1 MAEYLFQAENACVM
15 TKKCRNFLC
24 GGVLMLT
31 LKARADR
38 IIRLLELTKTD
49 ACVVKSVEN
58 RRYLTGLTTSAGM
71 VVITKKGNRYFVVDD
86 RYEEIATKQL
96 VPQGFIVRG
105 LLHYDNYAEIMYDI
119 VQRDHVSVMLL
130 ESDGISHEE
139 YVKFENSMYSK
150 VMPLKAQLNKIRAVK
165 DHEEVENIKTA
176 QRISEKVFDEM
187 LEYIKPGM
195 TEKQVE
201 AKIVQK
207 LLENGSDLAKFH
219 MCCVSG
225 PNSSLIHGAATD
237 RIIEKG
243 DPILLDFGAVYKG
256 YRSCM
261 SRTVCAGK
269 PAEDFERAY
278 NAVKTASLLGARYVK
293 AGAEAQEVDEEI
305 RGIIAD
311 MGYGVG
317 FRHAAGHGIGLDY
330 IELPIV
336 GHNSKEIFTAG
347 NVMVIE
353 PGIYLQ
359 GQFGI
364 RIGDLYHIGENGAE
378 NMTRTTKELIVL

>member
-1 MAEYLFQAENACVM
+1 
-15 TKKCRNFLC
+15 
-24 GGVLMLT
+24 MLT

-38 IIRLLELTKTD
+38 IIKLLELTKTD
-49 ACVVKSVEN
+49 ACVVKSAEN
-58 RRYLTGLTTSAGM
+58 RRYLTGLATSAGM
-71 VVITKKGNRYFVVDD
+71 VVITKKGSRYFVVDD

-119 VQRDHVSVMLL
+119 VQRDKVSVMLL

-165 DHEEVENIKTA
+165 DLEEVENIKTA
-176 QRISEKVFDEM
+176 QRISEKVFDDV
-187 LEYIKPGM
+187 LGYIKPGM
-195 TEKQVE
+195 TEKQLE
-201 AKIVQK
+201 AKIVQG

-237 RIIEKG
+237 RIIQAG
-243 DPILLDFGAVYKG
+243 DPILMDFGAIYKG

-261 SRTVCAGK
+261 SRTVCVGK
-269 PAEDFERAY
+269 PDAEFERAY
-278 NAVKTASLLGARYVK
+278 NAVKTASILGAKYVK
-293 AGAEAQEVDEEI
+293 AGAEAQSVDEEI
-305 RGIIAD
+305 RGIIED
-311 MGYGVG
+311 MGYGG
-317 FRHAAGHGIGLDY
+317 SFRHAAGHGIGLDY

-336 GHNSKEIFTAG
+336 GHKSNEILRTG
-347 NVMVIE
+347 NLMVIE
-353 PGIYLQ
+353 PGVYLQ
-359 GQFGI
+359 GQYGI
-364 RIGDLYHIGENGAE
+364 RIGDLYHIGENGTE
-378 NMTRTTKELIVL
+378 NLTRTTKELIIL

>member
-1 MAEYLFQAENACVM
+1 MFA
-15 TKKCRNFLC
+15 
-24 GGVLMLT
+24 

-38 IIRLLELTKTD
+38 IIKLLELTKTD

-58 RRYLTGLTTSAGM
+58 RRYLTGLATSAGM

-105 LLHYDNYAEIMYDI
+105 LLNYDNYAEIMYDI

-150 VMPLKAQLNKIRAVK
+150 VMPLKAQMNKIRAVK

-237 RIIEKG
+237 RVIEKG
-243 DPILLDFGAVYKG
+243 DPLLMDFGAIYKG

-261 SRTVCAGK
+261 SRTICVGK
-269 PAEDFERAY
+269 PAEDFEKAY
-278 NAVKTASLLGARYVK
+278 NAVKTASVLGAKYVK
-293 AGAEAQEVDEEI
+293 AGAVAQSVDEEI
-305 RGIIAD
+305 RAIIED
-311 MGYGVG
+311 MGYGG
-317 FRHAAGHGIGLDY
+317 NFRHAAGHGIGLDY

-336 GHNSKEIFTAG
+336 GHKSGEVLKTG
-347 NVMVIE
+347 NLMVIE
-353 PGIYLQ
+353 PGVYVQ
-359 GQFGI
+359 GQYGI
-364 RIGDLYHIGENGAE
+364 RIGDLYHIGENGTE
-378 NMTRTTKELIVL
+378 DLTRTTKELIIL

>member
-1 MAEYLFQAENACVM
+1 MFA
-15 TKKCRNFLC
+15 
-24 GGVLMLT
+24 

-38 IIRLLELTKTD
+38 IIKLLELTKTD

-58 RRYLTGLTTSAGM
+58 RRYLTGLATSAGM

-105 LLHYDNYAEIMYDI
+105 LLNYDNYAEIMYDI

-139 YVKFENSMYSK
+139 YIKFENSMYSK
-150 VMPLKAQLNKIRAVK
+150 VMPLKAQLNKIRAIK
-165 DHEEVENIKTA
+165 DLEEVENIKTA

-225 PNSSLIHGAATD
+225 PNSSLIHGKATD
-237 RIIEKG
+237 RVIEKG
-243 DPILLDFGAVYKG
+243 DPLLMDFGAIYKG
-256 YRSCM
+256 YRSSM
-261 SRTVCAGK
+261 SRTIAVGK
-269 PAEDFERAY
+269 PSEDFEKAY
-278 NAVKTASLLGARYVK
+278 NAVKAASLLGAKYVK
-293 AGAEAQEVDEEI
+293 AGAVAQSVDEEI
-305 RGIIAD
+305 RAIIED
-311 MGYGVG
+311 MGYGG
-317 FRHAAGHGIGLDY
+317 NFRHAAGHGIGIDY

-336 GHNSKEIFTAG
+336 GHKSNEILNVG
-347 NVMVIE
+347 NLMVIE
-353 PGIYLQ
+353 PGVYVQ
-359 GQFGI
+359 GQYGI
-364 RIGDLYHIGENGAE
+364 RIGDMYHIGENGTE
-378 NMTRTTKELIVL
+378 NLTRTTKDLIIL